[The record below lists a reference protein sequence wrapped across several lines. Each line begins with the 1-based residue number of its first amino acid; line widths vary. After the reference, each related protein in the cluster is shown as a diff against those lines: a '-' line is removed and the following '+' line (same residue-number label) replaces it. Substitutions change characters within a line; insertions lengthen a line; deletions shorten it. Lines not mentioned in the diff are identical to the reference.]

1 MAADAIL
8 KVSGITKRFG
18 GVTALNAVSFDV
30 ARHGVTAVIGPNG
43 AGKTTLFSAISGFR
57 HADQGSITFDGH
69 DITRARSDEV
79 SRLGLVRTFQLVR
92 LFRQMSVLDNVRVG
106 LYARTR
112 GGFAAAV
119 LRPAWFREQERRGV
133 DEAMAVLADVG
144 LVGQAHAEAGTLT
157 YGQQRLL
164 EVARALAA
172 RPKLILLD
180 EPAAGLN
187 RVESDNLAVLIRRI
201 RDGGT
206 TVLFVEHDMDLVMQ
220 VAEYIHVIDFGQ
232 QIAHGTPA
240 EVKVNPAVLK
250 AYLGDVSQPVAVQG
264 EMI

>member
-1 MAADAIL
+1 MVDAIL
-8 KVSGITKRFG
+8 RVSGIIKRFD
-18 GVTALNAVSFDV
+18 GVVAVNNVSFDV
-30 ARHGVTAVIGPNG
+30 ARHSITAVIGPNG

-57 HADQGSITFDGH
+57 AADEGAVTFEGA
-69 DITRARSDEV
+69 DITKARPDEV
-79 SRLGLVRTFQLVR
+79 ARRGLIRTFQLVR

-106 LYARTR
+106 LYTKTR

-119 LRPAWFREQERRGV
+119 IRPAWFREQERRGIE
-133 DEAMAVLADVG
+133 EARAVLEQVG
-144 LVGQAHAEAGTLT
+144 LLGQEKAEAATLT

-172 RPKLILLD
+172 KPKLLLLD

-187 RVESDNLAVLIRRI
+187 RTESDNLAALIRKI

-206 TVLFVEHDMDLVMQ
+206 TVLFVEHDMDLVMR
-220 VAEYIHVIDFGQ
+220 VAETIHVLDFGQ
-232 QIAHGTPA
+232 HIAHGAPA

-250 AYLGDVSQPVAVQG
+250 AYLGDISQPVALKA